1 MAAAS
6 EIASCFSQLRAGA
19 IKMERL
25 GEREK
30 SRFRYRSKVH
40 TYRTLTAALAWT
52 LLVAAFYQTPDLL
65 TSAQRLTQQG
75 IEAIGGSVPSPWR
88 YGWTGFR
95 EMGGVIWLQITMI
108 ILTLRIVL
116 STIAAAWRVISRK
129 TGPSKYERM
138 SDPVALA
145 VYGALTLAFGA
156 LLFFILLSV

>member
-6 EIASCFSQLRAGA
+6 EIASRFSQLRAGA

-40 TYRTLTAALAWT
+40 TYRTLTAALAWA

-108 ILTLRIVL
+108 ILTLRILL

-145 VYGALTLAFGA
+145 VYGALTLAFVA